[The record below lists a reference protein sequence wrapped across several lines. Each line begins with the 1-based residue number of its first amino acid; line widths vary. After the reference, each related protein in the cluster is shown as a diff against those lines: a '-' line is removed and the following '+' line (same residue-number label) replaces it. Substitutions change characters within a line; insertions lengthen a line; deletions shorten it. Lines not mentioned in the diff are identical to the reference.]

1 MFLYGIEYPYKF
13 VKVLKHQEC
22 IEKDTVTL
30 LCELDDAA
38 GDVKW
43 SKNGQELK
51 ADKRYIIYLFS
62 YLIRLGN

>member
-1 MFLYGIEYPYKF
+1 MYKLEYPYKF

-22 IEKDTVTL
+22 IEKDIVTL
-30 LCELDDAA
+30 ICELDDAS

-51 ADKRYIIYLFS
+51 ADKRYIVYFI
-62 YLIRLGN
+62 